1 MPNVG
6 AKKAKSATP
15 AMARNPSAKLPM
27 VWDTFQMLILKLL
40 SFWENQ
46 CVMIRPH
53 GGQPIPES
61 HPTTSM
67 RMKMTVVFSA
77 VFAP

>member
-1 MPNVG
+1 
-6 AKKAKSATP
+6 
-15 AMARNPSAKLPM
+15 
-27 VWDTFQMLILKLL
+27 MLILKLL